1 MMTLTNY
8 ANIRL
13 IEILNWQDEG
23 AELPFTPP
31 MRGELFAVR
40 SGMRPKLQRSA
51 IEVRILKIAYQFFH
65 FILGFLGGGTE

>member
-1 MMTLTNY
+1 
-8 ANIRL
+8 
-13 IEILNWQDEG
+13 
-23 AELPFTPP
+23 

-40 SGMRPKLQRSA
+40 SGVRPKLQRSA